1 MQKILTFI
9 LPVALCGT
17 FAAAQQIGCP
27 ATTSSVVGS
36 YGYVATEIPLSGST
50 VTPPG
55 TNSTTFSSTP
65 IGKLVG
71 DVTGGGEFWAS
82 GVLYFDGAG
91 NVSVGAS
98 SSSVGASN
106 VVGTYTVN
114 SDCTINVT
122 LSDVFST
129 TTVTNSGVTSPVTSS
144 VMLVGL
150 VLGGGSQIV
159 LSAPQSSTSTNG
171 NMPLIQ
177 GAFSSRLIIQLTRAL
192 TYCSA
197 SSLTGSYGLIG
208 TGFAPLSTS
217 TSTTT
222 GTGTTSTTVPDS
234 QPAILIASVSFD
246 GNGHVIAQAVGGN
259 SPLGS
264 FQLTGTYT
272 VNLDCSGTMALSTV
286 ASPNTSTST
295 GTTTGTTGTTG
306 TTTTTTT
313 TTSTTSTNFLVD
325 FVLTAPSGATALS
338 GYSSRPAIEFTLWNG
353 TETFFGLG
361 TAQ

>member
-1 MQKILTFI
+1 MPNFFKLL

-91 NVSVGAS
+91 KVSVGAS

-122 LSDVFST
+122 LSDVFNT

-171 NMPLIQ
+171 NMPLIP
-177 GAFSSRLIIQLTRAL
+177 GAFSSRLIIQLSRAL

-208 TGFAPLSTS
+208 TGFAPLV
-217 TSTTT
+217 
-222 GTGTTSTTVPDS
+222 TTSV
-234 QPAILIASVSFD
+234 
-246 GNGHVIAQAVGGN
+246 
-259 SPLGS
+259 
-264 FQLTGTYT
+264 
-272 VNLDCSGTMALSTV
+272 
-286 ASPNTSTST
+286 
-295 GTTTGTTGTTG
+295 
-306 TTTTTTT
+306 
-313 TTSTTSTNFLVD
+313 
-325 FVLTAPSGATALS
+325 
-338 GYSSRPAIEFTLWNG
+338 
-353 TETFFGLG
+353 
-361 TAQ
+361 

>member
-1 MQKILTFI
+1 
-9 LPVALCGT
+9 
-17 FAAAQQIGCP
+17 
-27 ATTSSVVGS
+27 
-36 YGYVATEIPLSGST
+36 
-50 VTPPG
+50 
-55 TNSTTFSSTP
+55 
-65 IGKLVG
+65 VG
-71 DVTGGGEFWAS
+71 DITGGGEFWAS

-98 SSSVGASN
+98 SSSVGATN

-122 LSDVFST
+122 LSDVFNT

-171 NMPLIQ
+171 NTPLIP
-177 GAFSSRLIIQLTRAL
+177 GAFSSRLIIQLSRAL

-208 TGFAPLSTS
+208 TGFAPLVTTS
-217 TSTTT
+217 VTP
-222 GTGTTSTTVPDS
+222 GTTTSTTVPDS
-234 QPAILIASVSFD
+234 QPAIFIAAVSFD
-246 GNGHVIAQAVGGN
+246 GNGNVVAQAVGAN

-272 VNLDCSGTMALSTV
+272 VNLDCSGTMSLSTV
-286 ASPNTSTST
+286 TSSTS
-295 GTTTGTTGTTG
+295 TGTTG
-306 TTTTTTT
+306 TTTS
-313 TTSTTSTNFLVD
+313 STATKFLVD
-325 FVLTAPSGATALS
+325 FVLTPASGAAALS
-338 GYSSRPAIEFTLWNG
+338 GYSSRPAIDFTLWNG